1 MGTDLKKKTSL
12 EKVGVAACL
21 VGGIAAGIFVSWFLG
36 VPLLIL
42 SGYFFMRLMKHM
54 AESGQRF

>member
-12 EKVGVAACL
+12 EKVGVATCL
-21 VGGIAAGIFVSWFLG
+21 GGGIAAGIFVSWFLG

-42 SGYFFMRLMKHM
+42 SGYFFIRLMKHM

>member
-21 VGGIAAGIFVSWFLG
+21 VGGIAACCCQWFILG
-36 VPLLIL
+36 VPILIL
-42 SGYFFMRLMKHM
+42 GGYLFMRLMKHM